1 MSDLKW
7 FKSSYSEA
15 SGNACVEVA
24 ASEDGGVAIRDSVFP
39 SRVITT
45 NRAALA
51 ALIAGARTGALSVV
65 PN

>member
-1 MSDLKW
+1 MSELSW

-24 ASEDGGVAIRDSVFP
+24 VCEGDGVAIRDSVFP
-39 SRVITT
+39 SRVITA

-51 ALIAGARTGALSVV
+51 ALVVGAQASLSVASR
-65 PN
+65 